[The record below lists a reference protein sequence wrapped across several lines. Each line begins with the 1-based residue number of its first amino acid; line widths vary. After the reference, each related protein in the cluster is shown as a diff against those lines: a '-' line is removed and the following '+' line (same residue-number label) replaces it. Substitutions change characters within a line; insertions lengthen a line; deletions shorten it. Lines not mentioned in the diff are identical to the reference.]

1 MLCGKTYSGGPDKIR
16 IHMDP
21 TVKPRE
27 VTPCKPLP
35 EWRERHRI
43 VLAEMRK
50 RALIDAAR
58 KQKAIDVDEQREERR
73 AAAGAGPASVAAAAQ
88 MFNLKNVEDVTSAWL
103 KVVVKKALP
112 LDIFDDSAF
121 REAIA
126 TTARCG
132 PKLTTGA
139 KGDVHLPRRKC
150 ITTKELP
157 EYDTAL
163 DLRIKDRI
171 AGVLKTCNATLV
183 SDGWTSTSNRP
194 IINAL
199 ATTPVGSYFIKAV
212 DTSGKTKD
220 AKYISDFMIEVI
232 DDFGPADVTAV
243 CMDGACQS
251 AFQFIE
257 RAHPHPACAVL
268 YLSDAFHRQL
278 HEECLRG
285 RGLGHHQGARP
296 RLTPLGR
303 GFVRRHIFGRV
314 GSGEVRG
321 QSSHA
326 AGCLPRDCA
335 GVRRQTSRSG
345 ARSSS
350 SMRKRASPRS
360 S

>member
-1 MLCGKTYSGGPDKIR
+1 VDELQGSALEWSTVVEADGRAKNRGKDKLCMLCGKTYSGGPDKIR
-16 IHMDP
+16 IHILDP

-132 PKLTTGA
+132 AKLTTGA
-139 KGDVHLPRRKC
+139 KGDVHLTRRKC

-163 DLRIKDRI
+163 DLRIKARM
-171 AGVLKTCNATLV
+171 AGVLKTCGATLV

-199 ATTPVGSYFIKAV
+199 ATTPVG
-212 DTSGKTKD
+212 
-220 AKYISDFMIEVI
+220 
-232 DDFGPADVTAV
+232 P
-243 CMDGACQS
+243 
-251 AFQFIE
+251 
-257 RAHPHPACAVL
+257 P
-268 YLSDAFHRQL
+268 LS
-278 HEECLRG
+278 
-285 RGLGHHQGARP
+285 
-296 RLTPLGR
+296 
-303 GFVRRHIFGRV
+303 
-314 GSGEVRG
+314 
-321 QSSHA
+321 SSHA
-326 AGCLPRDCA
+326 VARCTRVAGA
-335 GVRRQTSRSG
+335 F
-345 ARSSS
+345 
-350 SMRKRASPRS
+350 
-360 S
+360 

>member
-1 MLCGKTYSGGPDKIR
+1 VDELQGSALEWSTVVEADGRAKNRGKDKLCMLCGKTYSGGPDKIR

-132 PKLTTGA
+132 AKLTTGA

-163 DLRIKDRI
+163 DLRIKARM
-171 AGVLKTCNATLV
+171 AGVLKTCGATLV
-183 SDGWTSTSNRP
+183 SDGCGRAPPTGPSSTRWQPRLWAPTSSKP
-194 IINAL
+194 SI
-199 ATTPVGSYFIKAV
+199 
-212 DTSGKTKD
+212 
-220 AKYISDFMIEVI
+220 
-232 DDFGPADVTAV
+232 
-243 CMDGACQS
+243 
-251 AFQFIE
+251 
-257 RAHPHPACAVL
+257 
-268 YLSDAFHRQL
+268 
-278 HEECLRG
+278 
-285 RGLGHHQGARP
+285 HQARP
-296 RLTPLGR
+296 RMP
-303 GFVRRHIFGRV
+303 
-314 GSGEVRG
+314 S
-321 QSSHA
+321 
-326 AGCLPRDCA
+326 
-335 GVRRQTSRSG
+335 TSATS
-345 ARSSS
+345 
-350 SMRKRASPRS
+350 
-360 S
+360 